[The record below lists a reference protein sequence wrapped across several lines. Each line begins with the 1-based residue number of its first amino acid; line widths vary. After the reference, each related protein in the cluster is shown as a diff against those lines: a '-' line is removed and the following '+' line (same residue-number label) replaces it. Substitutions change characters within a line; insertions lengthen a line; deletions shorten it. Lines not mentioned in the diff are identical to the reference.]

1 MTNTIYIID
10 LKENEYLFN
19 MTSNSREDIK
29 LLQDVE
35 ETKEYDKLS
44 IKYNMT
50 LSNIL
55 LRVLYDIIC
64 VKYKNNV
71 TSNIVNISKEY
82 NISVDL
88 IIKYINKFKKIINP
102 SENTI
107 IDTMNDSEIFHSFIL
122 SDDGILYKK

>member
-1 MTNTIYIID
+1 
-10 LKENEYLFN
+10 

>member
-1 MTNTIYIID
+1 MTNTIYIIN
-10 LKENEYLFN
+10 LEENEYNIN
-19 MTSNSREDIK
+19 MTSNQEEYNE
-29 LLQDVE
+29 LMQDVE
-35 ETKEYDKLS
+35 KTKEYDMLA

-71 TSNIVNISKEY
+71 TSNIVKISKEY

-88 IIKYINKFKKIINP
+88 IIKYKNKFKKIINP

-122 SDDGILYKK
+122 SDDMS

>member
-19 MTSNSREDIK
+19 MTSNSPEDIK

>member
-19 MTSNSREDIK
+19 MTSNSQEDIK

-55 LRVLYDIIC
+55 LRVLYHIIC

-107 IDTMNDSEIFHSFIL
+107 IDTIIIKNFPNISNIEPINDCNA
-122 SDDGILYKK
+122 

>member
-19 MTSNSREDIK
+19 MTSNSQEDIK
-29 LLQDVE
+29 LLRDVE

-88 IIKYINKFKKIINP
+88 IIKYKNKFKKIINP

-107 IDTMNDSEIFHSFIL
+107 IDTMNDSEIFYSFIL

>member
-19 MTSNSREDIK
+19 MTSNSPEDIK

-44 IKYNMT
+44 IKYKMT

-55 LRVLYDIIC
+55 LRVLYDIIY

-122 SDDGILYKK
+122 SGDGILYKK